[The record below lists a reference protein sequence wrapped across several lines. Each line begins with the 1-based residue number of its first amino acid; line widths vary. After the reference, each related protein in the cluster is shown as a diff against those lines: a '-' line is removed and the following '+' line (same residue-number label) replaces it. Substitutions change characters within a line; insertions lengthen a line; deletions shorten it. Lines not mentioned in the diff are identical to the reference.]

1 MFVEYAKDSRQINK
15 QLVHVLISG
24 SYIKE
29 EKKDIETFMIY
40 SRPPEVF
47 TVFSFN

>member
-1 MFVEYAKDSRQINK
+1 M
-15 QLVHVLISG
+15 SG

-29 EKKDIETFMIY
+29 EKKDIETFMRY

-47 TVFSFN
+47 TVFSFNQDLFRAFQWLHPEPF